1 MYLVR
6 PPYLLKRLY
15 PKTVWR
21 MPAEDN
27 TLYLTFD
34 DGPVPVVTPWVLE
47 TLKQF
52 DAKATFFCVGDNV
65 RKHKHIY
72 KQVISEGHSTG
83 NHTYNHLNA
92 WKTPAARYLEN
103 IKQCSQEVSSNLF
116 RPPYGKLTRQ
126 IYSSICKEHQVI
138 MWDVLSGDYDA
149 ATSPEKC
156 FRNVTR
162 YTRPGSVIVFHDSL
176 KAEKNLKYV
185 LPRVLEY
192 YSSKGFRFERL

>member
-21 MPAEDN
+21 IPAEDN

-34 DGPVPVVTPWVLE
+34 DGPVPSITPWVLE

-52 DAKATFFCVGDNV
+52 HAKATFFCVGENV
-65 RKHKHIY
+65 RKHKNIY
-72 KQVISEGHSTG
+72 ERLISEGHSTG

-92 WKTPAARYLEN
+92 WKTSTAEYLDN
-103 IKQCSQEVSSNLF
+103 IDLCSREVASALF

-126 IYSSICKEHQVI
+126 IYSNISKHYNVI

-176 KAEKNLKYV
+176 KAERNLRYA

-192 YSSKGFRFERL
+192 YDSNGYRFEKL